1 MIRKQ
6 NFKTRMVS
14 VPVIL
19 AICILAGCAVKT
31 ANVWGDPETG
41 LILQYRMPE
50 NQVLKYKSSGEV
62 IQTMDVMGQTIDV
75 DVDSSGAFT
84 VKSKG
89 QKENNHQ
96 LTVTIDLMKL
106 FIASPQGEINP
117 DMSTVNGKSFEMT
130 LSPLGK
136 ELELIGADAIQYESP
151 DGTKSISADFQDT
164 FPDLA
169 DKPVKIG
176 DKWPSDSTITD
187 TYSAG
192 ESKLYFEGMNTL
204 EGFENVNGM
213 ECVRISSDVTGTYEG
228 KGEAQGMEVVSV
240 GEIVG
245 KSTWYFAYKEGIF
258 VKMITEGTAEGTVTV
273 TAQNLEI
280 PLTRKFTMGI
290 ELVK

>member
-6 NFKTRMVS
+6 NMKTWLVFL
-14 VPVIL
+14 PVIL
-19 AICILAGCAVKT
+19 AIWMLAGCAVKK

-50 NQVLKYKSSGEV
+50 NQVLKYKSSAEV
-62 IQTMDVMGQTIDV
+62 TQTMDVMGQIIDI
-75 DVDSSGAFT
+75 DIDSSSAFT

-89 QKENNHQ
+89 KKENNHQ
-96 LTVTIDLMKL
+96 LAVTIDSMKI
-106 FIASPQGEINP
+106 FIASPQGEITP
-117 DMSTVNGKSFEMT
+117 DMSTVKGKSFEMI
-130 LSPLGK
+130 LSPIGK

-151 DGTKSISADFQDT
+151 DGTKSISAEFQDT

-169 DKPVKIG
+169 DRPVKIG

-187 TYSAG
+187 IYSAG
-192 ESKLYFEGMNTL
+192 ESKLHFEGMNTL

-213 ECVRISSDVTGTYEG
+213 ECIKISADVTGTYKG
-228 KGEAQGMEVVSV
+228 TGEAQGMEVLSE

-245 KSTWYFAYKEGIF
+245 KSTCYFAYKEGIF
-258 VKMITEGTAEGTVTV
+258 VKMVIEGTAEGTVTV
-273 TAQNLEI
+273 SAQNLEI
-280 PLTRKFTMGI
+280 PMTRKFKNEV

>member
-6 NFKTRMVS
+6 NIKTWLVS

-50 NQVLKYKSSGEV
+50 NLALKYQSSTEMT
-62 IQTMDVMGQTIDV
+62 QTMDVMGQTIDV
-75 DVDSSGAFT
+75 DIDSSGAFT

-96 LTVTIDLMKL
+96 LTVTIDLMKI
-106 FIASPQGEINP
+106 FIASPQDEIIP
-117 DMSTVNGKSFEMT
+117 DMSTVNGKSFEMI

-151 DGTKSISADFQDT
+151 DGTKNISADFQDT

-176 DKWPSDSTITD
+176 DKWPFDSTITD
-187 TYSAG
+187 TYSTG
-192 ESKLYFEGMNTL
+192 ESKLHFEGMNTL

-213 ECVRISSDVTGTYEG
+213 ECVKISVDVTGTSEG

-258 VKMITEGTAEGTVTV
+258 VKMITEGTAEGTITV
-273 TAQNLEI
+273 SAQNLEI
-280 PLTRKFTMGI
+280 PLTRKFRMEV

>member
-192 ESKLYFEGMNTL
+192 ESKLHFEGMNTL
-204 EGFENVNGM
+204 EGFEIINGM

-258 VKMITEGTAEGTVTV
+258 VKMITEGTAEGSITV

-280 PLTRKFTMGI
+280 PLTRKFKMGI